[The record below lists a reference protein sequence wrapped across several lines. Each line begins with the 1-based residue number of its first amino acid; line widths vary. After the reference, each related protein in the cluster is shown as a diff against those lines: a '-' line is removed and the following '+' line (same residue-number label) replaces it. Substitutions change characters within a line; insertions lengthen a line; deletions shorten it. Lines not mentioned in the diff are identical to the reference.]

1 MGKNKRK
8 PTKLKPKPLILEP
21 AIEKHVKDLQALIAR
36 SPDPRGTA
44 ESLAQQLEAELKKKK
59 DLLATPPLPPA
70 IMPTQ
75 HLLCASVEDEAEP
88 LPLDPAPATAPVL
101 AVAPPSPNFT
111 PEMAEELDRVLD
123 EITNEPAPAPVVGGG
138 QQSLVPTRWTFRF
151 RPKVRAPA
159 PARTPKAEMKED
171 VVDKGLD
178 GIEHPIVAV
187 DDFVGHKDVKARAVY
202 WMNRALISDP
212 SRRITIG
219 DVYAQYGMSF
229 NGHGV
234 EILGAMELTDLIA
247 KMFKGASMNSSAID
261 ALRFKTP
268 AEIAGVEEGGAKGK
282 SATETVAKQ
291 QEALQL
297 KAQISAADA
306 MKYLSQD
313 TKNWVDESTGNT
325 AQDFLRDA
333 HLYSNQVKETFPEG
347 TKEHA
352 QFIQIL
358 LDLQRGEPPP
368 SIHKRISTLFA
379 ARPELIKGFEIY
391 RPELWGSGRV
401 DAAARALMS
410 GVSEKKSHDV
420 EDGKAKDFL
429 DQVKDVYLADQP
441 DVYYG
446 FMEIMHEYT
455 SSPESTPQG
464 IREKVRKLLHGRS
477 DLFETFLG
485 YLRPDS
491 TSEKA
496 EPAADASMRLSAG
509 DEAEV
514 DEFDEHLPMDIVYGP
529 ALLARGRKLWYIKEP
544 SRTRLWARMLF
555 EPGNNEEVCYNSMV
569 LLYVATFRRY
579 RGTPHEALSVQTFAD
594 ALCTLFPY
602 AEHTEVAPSRFVFY
616 GISPR
621 AKPLNPKKLL
631 RQFRDREECRRTVR
645 TRRQLEMLEASGD
658 VQLRIG
664 SPINAFQNHLLE
676 DAMLTL
682 PTGTPSPWLQRLRSR
697 RAGEPLGDHQPGFPG
712 VSMRGLSTEMR
723 RGSWVD
729 EEYSLLVAETK
740 MKSKAQPGEDPQRKD
755 SAQAASSAD
764 RELHGPLT
772 LETPSDRAGGM
783 ANAMSDAEAQL
794 MAPIG
799 FRFVHKLGYELQMRT
814 KNDVKLGSV
823 MALFAEQVYKPREL
837 LRFQFNGRSI
847 TDDATPDTIGL
858 QDGDVVTVEGGG
870 GTDVDATVVVG
881 VDVPMPSPPEQNI
894 NMTLVS
900 QNREIELSFM
910 VNKDDRYTVGCLMDA
925 YARHVSTSRSA
936 LTLRFRGNEVRE
948 GITPDEAGMRHGDII
963 EVCSPEPESPL
974 PSSTVLSIKF
984 GNKDDG
990 GEATF
995 SVGGETLLGECM
1007 NGYAYKAKKKR
1018 ENLRFV
1024 FKGEEV
1030 FDDATANSM
1039 GLQEGDRVE
1048 VRRL

>member
-21 AIEKHVKDLQALIAR
+21 AIEKHVKDLQAIIAR

-59 DLLATPPLPPA
+59 DLLATPPLPSA
-70 IMPTQ
+70 TMPTQ
-75 HLLCASVEDEAEP
+75 HHLCASVEDEAEP
-88 LPLDPAPATAPVL
+88 LPFDPAPATAPVL

-138 QQSLVPTRWTFRF
+138 QQSSVPTRWTFRF

-159 PARTPKAEMKED
+159 PAQTPKTEMKED
-171 VVDKGLD
+171 VVVKGLA

-313 TKNWVDESTGNT
+313 TKNWVDESTGKT

-410 GVSEKKSHDV
+410 GVSEKKSFHDI
-420 EDGKAKDFL
+420 EDGEAKDFL
-429 DQVKDVYLADQP
+429 SQVKDVYLADQP

-446 FMEIMHEYT
+446 FMEIMNEYT

-464 IREKVRKLLHGRS
+464 IREKVRKLFNGRS
-477 DLFETFLG
+477 ELFETFLG
-485 YLRPDS
+485 YLPPDS
-491 TSEKA
+491 TSEKVG
-496 EPAADASMRLSAG
+496 AAANALVSAG
-509 DEAEV
+509 DEGEV
-514 DEFDEHLPMDIVYGP
+514 DEFDEHVPMDVLYGP

-555 EPGNNEEVCYNSMV
+555 EPGNNEEVCYNSTAH
-569 LLYVATFRRY
+569 LYVSTFRRY
-579 RGTPHEALSVQTFAD
+579 RGTPHEALSGQAFAD
-594 ALCTLFPY
+594 TLCALFPN
-602 AEHTEVAPSRFVFY
+602 ADHTEVSPRRWVFY
-616 GISPR
+616 GVRPR
-621 AKPLNPKKLL
+621 EKPLKPTKLL
-631 RQFRDREECRRTVR
+631 RHFHDREECRRTER

-664 SPINAFQNHLLE
+664 SPINVFQHHLLD
-676 DAMLTL
+676 DAMLSL

-723 RGSWVD
+723 RGLWVD

-740 MKSKAQPGEDPQRKD
+740 MKSKAQPGENPQRKD
-755 SAQAASSAD
+755 SAQAATSAD

-814 KNDVKLGSV
+814 KNDVKLGSA
-823 MALFAEQVYKPREL
+823 MALFAEQVYKSREL
-837 LRFQFNGRSI
+837 LRFQFNGRCI

-858 QDGDVVTVEGGG
+858 QDGDVITVEGGG
-870 GTDVDATVVVG
+870 GTDLDAPVVVG
-881 VDVPMPSPPEQNI
+881 VDVPIPSPEQDFSI
-894 NMTLVS
+894 TLVS
-900 QNREIELSFM
+900 QNREVNLSF
-910 VNKDDRYTVGCLMDA
+910 VVKKDDPYTVGYLMDA
-925 YARHVSTSRSA
+925 YARHVSTSRGE
-936 LTLRFRGNEVRE
+936 LTFRFRGNEIRE
-948 GITPDEAGMRHGDII
+948 GTTPDEAGMRHGDCI
-963 EVCSPEPESPL
+963 EVWGPEPEL
-974 PSSTVLSIKF
+974 PSSHKLTIMF
-984 GNKDDG
+984 GNKDHV
-990 GEATF
+990 ATF
-995 SVGGETLLGECM
+995 KIYRDTWMGDCM
-1007 NGYAYKAKKKR
+1007 DTYAHRAERKR

-1024 FKGEEV
+1024 FKGEEI
-1030 FDDATANSM
+1030 FDDATANSL
-1039 GLQEGDRVE
+1039 GLQEGDRIDV
-1048 VRRL
+1048 VQGA

>member
-1 MGKNKRK
+1 MGKNKSK

-21 AIEKHVKDLQALIAR
+21 EIEKHVKDLQAMIAR

-44 ESLAQQLEAELKKKK
+44 ESLAQQLEAGLKKKK

-70 IMPTQ
+70 TMPAR
-75 HLLCASVEDEAEP
+75 HHLCASVEDEAEP
-88 LPLDPAPATAPVL
+88 LPFDPAPATAPIL

-111 PEMAEELDRVLD
+111 PEMTEELDRVLD

-138 QQSLVPTRWTFRF
+138 QPSSVPTRWTFRF

-159 PARTPKAEMKED
+159 PAQTPKTEMKED

-247 KMFKGASMNSSAID
+247 KMFKGASMNNSAID

-282 SATETVAKQ
+282 SATETAAKQ

-313 TKNWVDESTGNT
+313 TKNWVDESTGKT

-401 DAAARALMS
+401 DAAARALML
-410 GVSEKKSHDV
+410 GVSEKKSSHDI
-420 EDGKAKDFL
+420 EDDEAKDFL
-429 DQVKDVYLADQP
+429 SQVKDVYLADQP
-441 DVYYG
+441 DVHYG
-446 FMEIMHEYT
+446 FMEIMNEYT

-464 IREKVRKLLHGRS
+464 IWEKVRKLFNGRS
-477 DLFETFLG
+477 ELFETFLG
-485 YLRPDS
+485 FLPPDS

-509 DEAEV
+509 DEGEV
-514 DEFDEHLPMDIVYGP
+514 DEFDEHVPMDILYGP

-579 RGTPHEALSVQTFAD
+579 LGTPHKALSVQAFAD
-594 ALCTLFPY
+594 TLCTLFPY

-616 GISPR
+616 GLSPR

-631 RQFRDREECRRTVR
+631 RQFHDREECRRTVR

-723 RGSWVD
+723 RGLWVD

-740 MKSKAQPGEDPQRKD
+740 MKSKAQPSEYPPRKD
-755 SAQAASSAD
+755 SAQAAASAD
-764 RELHGPLT
+764 RELQGPLT
-772 LETPSDRAGGM
+772 LETPSDRNGGM

-814 KNDVKLGSV
+814 KNDVKLGSA
-823 MALFAEQVYKPREL
+823 MALFAEQVYKSREL

-870 GTDVDATVVVG
+870 GTDVDAMVVVG
-881 VDVPMPSPPEQNI
+881 VDVPMPSPEQDFSI
-894 NMTLVS
+894 TLVS
-900 QNREIELSFM
+900 QNREVELSF
-910 VNKDDRYTVGCLMDA
+910 VVKKDDPYTVGYLLDA
-925 YARHVSTSRSA
+925 YARHVSTSRGA
-936 LTLRFRGNEVRE
+936 LTFRFKGNEIRE
-948 GITPDEAGMRHGDII
+948 GTTPDEAGMQHGDCI
-963 EVCSPEPESPL
+963 EVWGPEPGL
-974 PSSTVLSIKF
+974 PFSHKLTIMV
-984 GNKDDG
+984 GNKDHV
-990 GEATF
+990 ATF
-995 SVGGETLLGECM
+995 KIYRDTWMGDCM
-1007 NGYAYKAKKKR
+1007 DTYAHRAERKR

-1024 FKGEEV
+1024 FKGEEI
-1030 FDDATANSM
+1030 FDAATANSL
-1039 GLQEGDRVE
+1039 GLQEGDQIE
-1048 VRRL
+1048 VQGA